1 MKTNVMRPLLSILSL
16 FLAFSLTAQTEEVKV
31 KDFNVMYVFGPF
43 KVNLVKSD
51 AYKMTIDYDGI
62 NAEEVLIKS
71 KEGELSIKLRNR
83 NFFDFGNDSDWKRK
97 NHRFAKVTIYY
108 KNLMAI
114 EARAGAI
121 IRANETIEAKDIFL
135 VSKMG
140 ADMKLDVKAQRLEL
154 ESSMG
159 SEVKLTG
166 TAEVVEI
173 KSKMGSQ
180 VDASYLQSQEV
191 TVSSSMGSEVSVF
204 AEKELNASADF
215 GATITYKGN
224 PTMKHTSRFLG
235 AEVSPKR
242 K

>member
-1 MKTNVMRPLLSILSL
+1 MRSILSTLSL
-16 FLAFSLTAQTEEVKV
+16 FLAFTLAAQTEEVKV

-83 NFFDFGNDSDWKRK
+83 NFFDFSNDSDWKRG
-97 NHRFAKVTIYY
+97 NHRFATVTIYY

-121 IRANETIEAKDIFL
+121 IRANETIEAKDLFL

-140 ADMKLDVKAQRLEL
+140 ADMRLDIKTQKLEL

-166 TAEVVEI
+166 TAERVDI
-173 KSKMGSQ
+173 KSKMGSE
-180 VDASYLQSQEV
+180 VDASFLQSQEV

-204 AEKELNASADF
+204 AERELNASAGF
-215 GATITYKGN
+215 GASITYRGS
-224 PTMKHTSRFLG
+224 PQMKHTSRFLG
-235 AEVSPKR
+235 AEVNPRR